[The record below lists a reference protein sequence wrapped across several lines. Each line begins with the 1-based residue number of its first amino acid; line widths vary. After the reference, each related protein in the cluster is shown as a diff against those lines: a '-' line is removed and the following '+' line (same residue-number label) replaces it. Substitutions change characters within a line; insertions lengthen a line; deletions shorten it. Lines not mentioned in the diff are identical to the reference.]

1 MDKKELEKLISEM
14 ERKARKEN
22 GKREAIVTAVFAAV
36 YFFMFCLFEGKPGD
50 FNEFFSY
57 LLTSLILSVLN
68 FGIYQAVFEHL
79 FAKDEAAENEIKAL
93 KKELYEIEKHK
104 KE

>member
-1 MDKKELEKLISEM
+1 MRTQELKQLIAEKEKKAEKEK
-14 ERKARKEN
+14 RKR
-22 GKREAIVTAVFAAV
+22 GVIVTAVFAAV

-50 FNEFFSY
+50 FTEFFSY

-68 FGIYQAVFEHL
+68 FGIFQAVFEHL
-79 FAKDEAAENEIKAL
+79 FAKEQAAENEIKAL
-93 KKELYEIEKHK
+93 KKELNEIEK